1 MINLLPPKEKGILVS
16 EERLKITLI
25 LGILFLVFLSFLG
38 LILFSFKA
46 FLLNQMSSEK
56 EKLLLKQKRIE
67 TSEIQALRE
76 KTSFFNSRFLEL
88 NSFFENRIFLT
99 DIFKGID
106 QLLPEGTYLTSF
118 FYQKDR
124 KEIYLSGF
132 APTREVLF
140 KLKKNFE
147 SKEMIKDLSFP
158 LSNWVEPE
166 DIEFHLRFKV
176 DI

>member
-1 MINLLPPKEKGILVS
+1 
-16 EERLKITLI
+16 
-25 LGILFLVFLSFLG
+25 
-38 LILFSFKA
+38 
-46 FLLNQMSSEK
+46 
-56 EKLLLKQKRIE
+56 
-67 TSEIQALRE
+67 
-76 KTSFFNSRFLEL
+76 
-88 NSFFENRIFLT
+88 
-99 DIFKGID
+99 
-106 QLLPEGTYLTSF
+106 LTSF

-166 DIEFHLRFKV
+166 DIEFNLRFKV